1 MNLVISTK
9 TKGVKKGI
17 SFMDNLE
24 NILKEKKCLK
34 CWNITCNVHI
44 EKKKK
49 KLLNLLIMCAIN
61 KETC

>member
-1 MNLVISTK
+1 
-9 TKGVKKGI
+9 
-17 SFMDNLE
+17 MDNLE